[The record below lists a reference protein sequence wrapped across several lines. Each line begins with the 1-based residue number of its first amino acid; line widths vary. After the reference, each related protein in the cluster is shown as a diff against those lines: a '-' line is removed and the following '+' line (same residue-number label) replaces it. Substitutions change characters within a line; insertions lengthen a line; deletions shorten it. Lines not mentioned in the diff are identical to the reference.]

1 MHDDENRRTFLRKG
15 AVGLAGAAAGIAYSS
30 SAGSASG
37 LTGSAAA
44 TEPAAETAP
53 ARDSQNPASN
63 PLFRIS
69 LAQWAINESF
79 RQRGGTLENL
89 EFPRVARENGY
100 EAVEY
105 VNQFFMDRATDRAY
119 LAELKRVSEGEGV
132 RNVLI
137 MIDGEGRIGDPDPA
151 RRTRAVEGHLKWID
165 AAAYLG
171 CHAVRVNAHGG
182 PGTWLEQLG
191 YTADGYTR
199 IVDYGARND
208 ISVIIEPHGGL
219 SSDPYWLSDLVGMVG
234 RSNAGLLPDFGNFRR
249 GEGEPAQWVDPY
261 EAVRVL
267 MPYEK
272 GLSVK
277 EFATHPD
284 GESRRIDFERML
296 RLAVDRGFRGYAG
309 VEYGGIARIREAR
322 LELEQVRERLTA
334 HYPW

>member
-1 MHDDENRRTFLRKG
+1 MTPVSRREFLRHT
-15 AVGLAGAAAGIAYSS
+15 AAAAAG
-30 SAGSASG
+30 AGLLGACGVPRAAS
-37 LTGSAAA
+37 
-44 TEPAAETAP
+44 
-53 ARDSQNPASN
+53 ASN
-63 PLFRIS
+63 PAAAAARDLLFRIS
-69 LAQWAINESF
+69 LAQWSLHRTIRAGQLDPLDF
-79 RQRGGTLENL
+79 APAARQYG
-89 EFPRVARENGY
+89 F

-119 LAELKRVSEGEGV
+119 LAELARVADGEGV
-132 RNVLI
+132 RSVLI
-137 MIDGEGRIGDPDPA
+137 MIDGEGRIGDPDAA

-165 AAAYLG
+165 AAASLG

-191 YTADGYTR
+191 YTADGYSR

-208 ISVIIEPHGGL
+208 ISVIVEPHGGL
-219 SSDPYWLSDLVGMVG
+219 SSDPYWLFDLLQMVG

-249 GEGEPAQWVDPY
+249 GEGEPAEWVDPY
-261 EAVRVL
+261 EAVRIL
-267 MPYEK
+267 MPFQK

-322 LELEQVRERLTA
+322 LEMEQVRERLA
-334 HYPW
+334 GSYQW